1 MNERFPLDLITQDI
15 SKPGDEK
22 PTYRLNN
29 PFVYISSDKEEIVI
43 PAGFI
48 FDGASVPQ
56 LLWSVVSPSG
66 EVMRAALVHDWFYLV
81 QTTGRRKADDMMK
94 EAMRAYGVK
103 KSKILLWWFILR
115 TFGGFAWKN
124 NKKKLE
130 PQFRNYLLRRQE
142 EDEVWW
148 MSVRKNYIKEDA

>member
-22 PTYRLNN
+22 PTYRLNS

-66 EVMRAALVHDWFYLV
+66 EVMRAALVHDWFYRV
-81 QTTGRRKADDMMK
+81 QITGRRKADDMMK

-103 KSKILLWWFILR
+103 KSKILVWWFIL
-115 TFGGFAWKN
+115 
-124 NKKKLE
+124 LS
-130 PQFRNYLLRRQE
+130 P
-142 EDEVWW
+142 
-148 MSVRKNYIKEDA
+148 